1 MTNDKSIQF
10 IFILFIGRHL
20 PFKDQKLKKFI
31 LILVLFAALA
41 LTACSDTQ
49 GQSRDSK
56 TVSVMIYSEYI
67 DPALLEDFE
76 KKTGYKLKLELYEA
90 QEEMLVKL
98 QTSIAK
104 KYDVI
109 IASDVVIQQMIQ
121 FGLIAPLDT
130 NKIPNR
136 INVAPQFLGQA
147 YDPTNAYSLPY
158 LWGTTGILFRG
169 DKVHTDSVSYSI
181 LFDGENTKG
190 KFSLLNESR
199 SMLSMA
205 LSAIGSNANSD
216 KQEEINKAVDYILQ
230 VKRNPDFRGF
240 ESSVEGKNK
249 VLSKENWAAIVLNG
263 EAQAAINKD
272 SSLQFVIP
280 KEGSFMWVDAM
291 LLSSRAS
298 NIEGAYAFMNYILD
312 AQIGAQLAKYINYAT
327 PNKASLEVID
337 DEFKNNRVIN
347 PNEEEIKRM
356 VFLTDLGNSTRFYDE
371 AWNIVKRR

>member
-1 MTNDKSIQF
+1 MKRI
-10 IFILFIGRHL
+10 ILFL
-20 PFKDQKLKKFI
+20 AFC
-31 LILVLFAALA
+31 AAFA
-41 LTACSDTQ
+41 LTACSDTLGQ
-49 GQSRDSK
+49 GGNSQ

-67 DPALLEDFE
+67 DPALIEDFE
-76 KKTGYKLKLELYEA
+76 KKTGYKVNLELYEA

-98 QTSIAK
+98 QTAVAK

-169 DKVHTDSVSYSI
+169 NNINTDSISYSM
-181 LFDGENTKG
+181 LFNADSTKG

-205 LSAIGSNANSD
+205 LLAIGSDANSD
-216 KQEEINKAVDYILQ
+216 KQEEINRAVDYILQ

-240 ESSVEGKNK
+240 ENSVEGKNK
-249 VLSKENWAAIVLNG
+249 VLSKENWAAIVFNG

-272 SSLQFVIP
+272 STLQFVIP

-312 AQIGAQLAKYINYAT
+312 AKVGAQLAKYINYAT

-337 DEFKNNRVIN
+337 DDFKNNRVIN
-347 PNEEEIKRM
+347 PNEEEIRRM
-356 VFLTDLGNSTRFYDE
+356 VFLMDLGISTRFYDE